1 MSGGFQVD
9 TAGMRAHAGRLDH
22 VSQSGADATEAANT
36 VACNGEA
43 FGILCSF
50 VGAALLPVQQAGYLQ
65 AKLAQESVKGTAAG
79 VRAMADGY
87 DLVDQAVEK
96 ALKKLG
102 GN

>member
-1 MSGGFQVD
+1 MSGFTVD
-9 TAGMRAHAGRLDH
+9 VAAMRAHAGRLDD
-22 VSQSGADATEAANT
+22 VSQGGADATEAAGQ

-50 VGAALLPVQQAGYLQ
+50 VGAALLPAQQAGHLQ

-87 DLVDQAVEK
+87 ELVDQAVEK
-96 ALKKLG
+96 AMKLLG